1 MNIVGWSISDLGIAG
16 VTVIGVVPS
25 LIIVGVLFIIGYIA
39 LVALGIVSAMI
50 YLLAGIGLLW
60 IISLFGV
67 FRNIW
72 SHPYVLLLF
81 LILPIAFV
89 WGWGTD
95 HIKGLAEMAPA
106 QLISSQP
113 SVTIQQMN
121 LQGQAVSFI
130 ITPQFFG
137 GVLIGVG
144 LTVAVIAGL
153 LMTKKTKKKRH

>member
-1 MNIVGWSISDLGIAG
+1 MGWSLGDLGIAG

-25 LIIVGVLFIIGYIA
+25 LIIVGVLFLIGYIA
-39 LVALGIVSAMI
+39 MVALGIVSAVI
-50 YLLAGIGLLW
+50 YTLAGVGVLW

-67 FRNIW
+67 FKKMW

-81 LILPIAFV
+81 LILPIAFL
-89 WGWGTD
+89 WGYGTD
-95 HIKGLAEMAPA
+95 HIKGLTVLAPA

-113 SVTIQQMN
+113 SVTVQQMS

-137 GVLIGVG
+137 GILLGAGI
-144 LTVAVIAGL
+144 VIAL
-153 LMTKKTKKKRH
+153 ISLPFVTKKKKRRR

>member
-25 LIIVGVLFIIGYIA
+25 LIIVGVLFLIGYIA

-113 SVTIQQMN
+113 SVTIQQMS

-144 LTVAVIAGL
+144 LTVAVITGL
-153 LMTKKTKKKRH
+153 LMTKKTRKKRH